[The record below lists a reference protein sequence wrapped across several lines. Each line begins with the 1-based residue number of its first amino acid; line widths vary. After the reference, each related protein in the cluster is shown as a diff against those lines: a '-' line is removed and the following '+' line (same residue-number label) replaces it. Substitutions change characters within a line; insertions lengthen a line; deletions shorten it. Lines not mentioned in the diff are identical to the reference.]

1 MTWVKSDFPADERRW
16 SLTSIPRRSK
26 PLFRGIRIVERGVV
40 FITSAREVENMA
52 ARNAD
57 RLSLGRTMVNASV
70 GGRIGR
76 VTK

>member
-1 MTWVKSDFPADERRW
+1 M
-16 SLTSIPRRSK
+16 
-26 PLFRGIRIVERGVV
+26 FRGIRIVERGVV

-76 VTK
+76 ATK